1 MAAVKLESENLEYAR
16 ARKLLAKARSSAP
29 TPRVLMKSAKLEWHL
44 GDLDEALKQLV
55 TAIQQFP
62 DYPKFYM
69 MQGQIYKLRN
79 DVAKAR
85 DSYNTGTK
93 KCSSSVPLWLL
104 LARLDESQGH
114 LTKARSV
121 LEKAR
126 QKNTQN
132 GQLWLEAVR

>member
-1 MAAVKLESENLEYAR
+1 
-16 ARKLLAKARSSAP
+16 
-29 TPRVLMKSAKLEWHL
+29 MKSAKLEWHL

-79 DVAKAR
+79 DVTKAR